1 LNVEDGEFSNKIAMF
16 GLMVFWSYPI
26 VLPPLLSTVVTE
38 MFMYQ
43 AYNFGE
49 KIIVIIP

>member
-38 MFMYQ
+38 MFYVSGISN
-43 AYNFGE
+43 NFGG
-49 KIIVIIP
+49 KL